1 MVSQLVKAPEAGELR
16 GYKMLIG
23 GEWVDALS
31 GRTFESVNPY
41 TGKAW
46 ATVPQAGDEDVDRA
60 VTAAR
65 TAFDEGPWST
75 MTGTERARLLRRLAE
90 LIADNAEEIATV
102 ETTDNGKLLRE
113 MGGQLKALPEWYYYF
128 AGAADKVQGET
139 IPSDKPEFLRLHQA
153 RAYRGGW
160 GDHAVELAAALLTFK
175 LAPALA
181 AGCTFVVKTAEQTPA
196 STLEFA
202 RLFDEA
208 GFPPGV
214 FNVVTGYGPTTG
226 SALGAHPGVDKVAFT
241 GSTETGKQ
249 VMKDAADHLAK
260 VTFEL
265 GGKSPQIVFEDADL
279 EAVANGV
286 VSGIFAATGQ
296 TCIAG
301 SRLFVQEAGHDELVE
316 RLAEQAEAIR
326 LGNPLEAETEMGPV
340 AFLEQLEKVQG
351 YIEIGTEEGATL
363 VHGGT
368 RPNTPELRD
377 GYFIEP
383 TILAGVDQR
392 DDGSRARRSSARS
405 SPSSASGARKSS
417 SARQTTRPTG
427 WPPAC
432 GPRTSSGPIGSPTRS
447 GPGRS
452 GSTPTAPSRSHA
464 LRRLQ
469 AERPRSGERPGV
481 GARVHPDQG
490 RLDRTL
496 RPDPRPFHAGLKRAR
511 RRRTGRNHGCRAA
524 GEAPGRLAGPRA
536 RGPHSRPLRDQD
548 HGRVRGRGDK
558 GRAAGGG
565 GSLAYLALRGPS
577 YQHVPVVVTPVAQQE
592 AGHARYRASGRPGSG
607 PRLAAQCDILVE
619 NFKPGTLESWG
630 SDGTYSTS

>member
-1 MVSQLVKAPEAGELR
+1 MVSQLVKAPEAGEVR
-16 GYKMLIG
+16 GYKMLVG

-46 ATVPQAGDEDVDRA
+46 ATVPEAGDEDVDRA

-75 MTGTERARLLRRLAE
+75 MTGTERARLMRRLAE
-90 LIADNAEEIATV
+90 LLADNAEEIATV
-102 ETTDNGKLLRE
+102 ESTDNGKLLRE

-128 AGAADKVQGET
+128 AGAADKVQGDT
-139 IPSDKPEFLRLHQA
+139 IPSDKPNFFVYTRREPIGVVGAITPWNSPLL
-153 RAYRGGW
+153 
-160 GDHAVELAAALLTFK
+160 LLTFK

-226 SALGAHPGVDKVAFT
+226 SALVRHPGVDKVAFT

-260 VTFEL
+260 VTLEL

-301 SRLFVQEAGHDELVE
+301 SRLFVQEARHDELVE
-316 RLAEQAEAIR
+316 RLAEKAEAIK

-351 YIEIGTEEGATL
+351 YIDTGTEEGAEL
-363 VHGGT
+363 VRGGK
-368 RPNTPELRD
+368 RPDTPELRD
-377 GYFIEP
+377 GYFMEP
-383 TILAGVDQR
+383 TILAGVTNEMTVAREEIFGPVLSVIPAGGEEEVVRQANDTPYGLAAGVWTKDVQR
-392 DDGSRARRSSARS
+392 AHRVA
-405 SPSSASGARKSS
+405 
-417 SARQTTRPTG
+417 
-427 WPPAC
+427 
-432 GPRTSSGPIGSPTRS
+432 
-447 GPGRS
+447 
-452 GSTPTAPSRSHA
+452 HA
-464 LRRLQ
+464 LR
-469 AERPRSGERPGV
+469 AGTVWVNSY
-481 GARVHPDQG
+481 
-490 RLDRTL
+490 RTL
-496 RPDPRPFHAGLKRAR
+496 SFTTPFGGYKQSGL
-511 RRRTGRNHGCRAA
+511 GR
-524 GEAPGRLAGPRA
+524 
-536 RGPHSRPLRDQD
+536 
-548 HGRVRGRGDK
+548 
-558 GRAAGGG
+558 
-565 GSLAYLALRGPS
+565 
-577 YQHVPVVVTPVAQQE
+577 
-592 AGHARYRASGRPGSG
+592 
-607 PRLAAQCDILVE
+607 E
-619 NFKPGTLESWG
+619 NGLESVHEYTQTKAVWIELSG
-630 SDGTYSTS
+630 QTRDPFTLG